1 MTESESDKSSCAM
14 VTDCKSIFLS
24 NLLAY
29 VDDFK
34 AVVAPAR
41 GRTLLKDQE
50 STLWS
55 TKS

>member
-14 VTDCKSIFLS
+14 VTDCKSIILS

-29 VDDFK
+29 VGDFK
-34 AVVAPAR
+34 TVVAPVR
-41 GRTLLKDQE
+41 GRTLQE